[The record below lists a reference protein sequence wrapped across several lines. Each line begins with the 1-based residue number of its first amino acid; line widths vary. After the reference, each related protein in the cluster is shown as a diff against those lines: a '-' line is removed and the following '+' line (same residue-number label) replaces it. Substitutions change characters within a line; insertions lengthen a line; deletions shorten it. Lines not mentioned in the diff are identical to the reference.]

1 MRMPSFVST
10 AILLDRK
17 KRKKRR
23 DLILPG
29 KVRIDGFEKRNPQ
42 AAFVDLGIWERRKK
56 KRRRPR
62 SRRRS
67 RSFGL
72 RSWGF
77 YRFVLCL
84 GVKTFHTE
92 K

>member
-56 KRRRPR
+56 K
-62 SRRRS
+62 SV
-67 RSFGL
+67 GGQEAVVGHVAL
-72 RSWGF
+72 DC
-77 YRFVLCL
+77 VLGASIDLCC
-84 GVKTFHTE
+84 VWV
-92 K
+92 